1 MNQNLKNYL
10 RTARR
15 RSGLTQA
22 EVGFLLGAGDGAALS
37 RYERFSQS
45 PSFRTALGFQIVF
58 GVPADELLPG
68 IAEQV
73 ERKIIE
79 NAHLLSHRLERLP
92 RSARIER
99 KLRILASIADRDGT
113 APAHLGKTGAS
124 RPTDTGE

>member
-22 EVGFLLGAGDGAALS
+22 EVAFLLGAGDGAALS
-37 RYERFSQS
+37 RYERLSQS
-45 PSFRTALGFQIVF
+45 PSFRTALGFEIVF
-58 GVPADELLPG
+58 GVPAGELLPG
-68 IAEQV
+68 VTEQV

-79 NAHLLSHRLERLP
+79 NALLLSHRLERLP

-113 APAHLGKTGAS
+113 SGKNCSIATY
-124 RPTDTGE
+124 